1 MGLKFHSNKSKLNA
15 NISEFDKTSIKRKV
29 GVLFS
34 DRDAVLLNTVLR
46 PWNETF
52 EYDEGD
58 FKYVSVEEALKMN
71 ENIMD
76 WEYKVAKIYGI
87 KEEDIVKTVKY
98 RKQKLALALNTQEQ
112 VYEELKKV
120 KLIKPEGGKIE

>member
-1 MGLKFHSNKSKLNA
+1 M
-15 NISEFDKTSIKRKV
+15 
-29 GVLFS
+29 
-34 DRDAVLLNTVLR
+34 LLNTVLR

-52 EYDEGD
+52 EYDEGE

-71 ENIMD
+71 EEIMD
-76 WEYKVAKIYGI
+76 WEQKLIDFFEI
-87 KEEDIVKTVKY
+87 KEEDALKSIKY

-120 KLIKPEGGKIE
+120 KLIKPEGVDV